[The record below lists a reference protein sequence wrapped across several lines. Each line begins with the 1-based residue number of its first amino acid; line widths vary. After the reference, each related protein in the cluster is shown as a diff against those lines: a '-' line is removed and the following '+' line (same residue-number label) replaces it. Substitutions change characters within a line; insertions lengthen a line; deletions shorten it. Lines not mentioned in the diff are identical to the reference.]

1 MRFDKID
8 LYPVT
13 CEPLSRGRSSL
24 EVLRALISGGAR
36 IVQLREKEKSAREL
50 FELAVKFREI
60 TAANNA
66 MLIINDHLDI
76 ALAVGADGAHL
87 GQSDL
92 PCAVARKLAPR
103 LIIGISTHTLGQALQ
118 AEKDGADYVN
128 LGPIFDTST
137 KGGLIRG
144 VGVGF
149 IKRAAA
155 RLSIPFTVMGGI
167 NDGNIDKVLDAGA
180 RRVAMVTALTQ
191 AKDITEAAAFFIHKI
206 RSRAQSDHNYT

>member
-60 TAANNA
+60 TAASHV

-76 ALAVGADGAHL
+76 ALAVEADGAHL

-103 LIIGISTHTLGQALQ
+103 LIIGVSTHNLEQALE

-128 LGPIFDTST
+128 LGPIFDTKT
-137 KGGLIRG
+137 KGTLTMG
-144 VGVGF
+144 VGVGL
-149 IKRAAA
+149 IKQAAA

-180 RRVAMVTALTQ
+180 RRVAMITALTR
-191 AKDITEAAAFFIHKI
+191 AKNIKETTAFFIRKI
-206 RSRAQSDHNYT
+206 RNYT